1 MKLMTKRAIIGI
13 VLILFG
19 IALAATGISMHIAH
33 MREHYLAYIEK
44 YRLEESFWS
53 YYSQR
58 STGNTLVSVA
68 SGLVPVGLGIYL
80 VFARPWWYDPE
91 IH

>member
-44 YRLEESFWS
+44 YRLEESFWN
-53 YYSQR
+53 YYQQR
-58 STGNTLVSVA
+58 STGNTLISLLI
-68 SGLVPVGLGIYL
+68 GLIPVGSGIYL
-80 VFARPWWYDPE
+80 VCARPWWYDPKV
-91 IH
+91 H

>member
-44 YRLEESFWS
+44 YRLVESFWS